1 MVLPCWV
8 EGVQQLESDPN
19 AYVLM
24 NFSMKYLTISGWFF
38 VGRFFEVLIG
48 ARPEPL
54 WKLLSKVG
62 LLYALEPI
70 FTVIFVTNMNTVWE
84 KVMSIV
90 KAQIFRTVL
99 IQKVK
104 FLLCLSSLLAW
115 SFILKCIVYWYAF
128 WSVNPFFFLGCSYAG
143 GVLWPVQGLWLC
155 LIDSFDKRWFYVCWD
170 ILVLGLN
177 HAVKPLVQNIIL
189 LMRVFNIC
197 QLEWHT
203 SNLLWYSWRFSWLY
217 CALYLLLLLITLGV
231 LALSCV
237 ICS

>member
-1 MVLPCWV
+1 MFIKFACLKF
-8 EGVQQLESDPN
+8 
-19 AYVLM
+19 Y
-24 NFSMKYLTISGWFF
+24 F
-38 VGRFFEVLIG
+38 
-48 ARPEPL
+48 
-54 WKLLSKVG
+54 KVH
-62 LLYALEPI
+62 
-70 FTVIFVTNMNTVWE
+70 
-84 KVMSIV
+84 
-90 KAQIFRTVL
+90 
-99 IQKVK
+99 
-104 FLLCLSSLLAW
+104 SLLICFLI
-115 SFILKCIVYWYAF
+115 SQ
-128 WSVNPFFFLGCSYAG
+128 SFFFLGCSYAG

>member
-128 WSVNPFFFLGCSYAG
+128 WSVNPLFFFGLFLCRRSSLTGTRFVAVFNWFFWQEV
-143 GVLWPVQGLWLC
+143 VLC
-155 LIDSFDKRWFYVCWD
+155 
-170 ILVLGLN
+170 VLG
-177 HAVKPLVQNIIL
+177 
-189 LMRVFNIC
+189 
-197 QLEWHT
+197 
-203 SNLLWYSWRFSWLY
+203 YSGSGFK
-217 CALYLLLLLITLGV
+217 
-231 LALSCV
+231 SCSEATGAKYYPAYAR
-237 ICS
+237 I